1 MDPETERRAEEL
13 GAALERGRF
22 EEEQQRLQRGCAVVL
37 AVLVGVLLGVLLLA
51 GLALWVVRSFS
62 ES

>member
-22 EEEQQRLQRGCAVVL
+22 EEEQQRLQRGS
-37 AVLVGVLLGVLLLA
+37 AVLVGVLLGALLLA
-51 GLALWVVRSFS
+51 GLFLWFVWSFS